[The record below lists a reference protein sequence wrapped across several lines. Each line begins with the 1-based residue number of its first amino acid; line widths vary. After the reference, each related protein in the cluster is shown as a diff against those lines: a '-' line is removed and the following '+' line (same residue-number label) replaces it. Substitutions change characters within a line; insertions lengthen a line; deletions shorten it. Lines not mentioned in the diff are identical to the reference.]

1 MSLRAFDNDI
11 KSQVYERQMGI
22 CPICHEHYS
31 TDEMQ
36 ADHIIPWSKVGKTVL
51 ENYQMLCSKDNNEKS
66 NK

>member
-1 MSLRAFDNDI
+1 
-11 KSQVYERQMGI
+11 MGI